1 MTGAD
6 FQAVKALYD
15 EPGTLDYMKSF
26 FETDDDDRAFF
37 DSYVANM
44 YRFYDFGMYVIED
57 KVTGC
62 VTGHVGLGITEDA
75 EGEPLVTLGYVTGSK
90 YRRKSQAYWACRSVL
105 FYAQNELQLERVDI
119 QVHPDNTPSIRLAR
133 KLERDFPGFVRL
145 SLAN

>member
-75 EGEPLVTLGYVTGSK
+75 EGESSCNSP
-90 YRRKSQAYWACRSVL
+90 AYPV
-105 FYAQNELQLERVDI
+105 
-119 QVHPDNTPSIRLAR
+119 
-133 KLERDFPGFVRL
+133 
-145 SLAN
+145 